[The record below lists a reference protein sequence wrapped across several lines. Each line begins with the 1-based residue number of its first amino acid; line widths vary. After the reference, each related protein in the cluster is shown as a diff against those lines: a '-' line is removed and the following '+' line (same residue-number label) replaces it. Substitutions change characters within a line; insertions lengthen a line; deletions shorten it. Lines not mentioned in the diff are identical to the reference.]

1 MMRRLATPGL
11 SSLPRRVGSTLK
23 RKFWDSNDLVS
34 STAGR
39 WGRMKGGRE
48 GGKDKGRTCCTNLIY
63 IPSLPPSLQSKHETF
78 WRRST

>member
-1 MMRRLATPGL
+1 MMRRQASPGL

-39 WGRMKGGRE
+39 WREGGRE
-48 GGKDKGRTCCTNLIY
+48 GGRGG
-63 IPSLPPSLQSKHETF
+63 
-78 WRRST
+78 